1 MESYNIIVLI
11 FGLITLFLLVLVYF
25 INNIL
30 QYKIKIDNNF
40 LVIRKIIDERIDI
53 IDNMILFLK
62 DNLEHEISYLK
73 KIEQSKTILLNIKN
87 NKEGINSI
95 KEQENL
101 FFNFINLENTYKKIT
116 KNENYLSIKENIL
129 NNRDKLVYAFDSY
142 DKGVISY
149 NNYKKNKLIMFLS
162 KICKISE
169 FDCYNK

>member
-1 MESYNIIVLI
+1 MESYNIIILI
-11 FGLITLFLLVLVYF
+11 FGFITLFLLVLVYF

-40 LVIRKIIDERIDI
+40 SVIRKILDERIEI
-53 IDNMILFLK
+53 TDNMILFLK
-62 DNLEHEISYLK
+62 NNVEHEISYLK
-73 KIEQSKTILLNIKN
+73 KLEKSKTILLNLKN
-87 NKEGINSI
+87 NKEGISNI
-95 KEQENL
+95 KEQEKI
-101 FFNFINLENTYKKIT
+101 FFDFIKLENTYKKLT
-116 KNENYLSIKENIL
+116 KNEDYLSIKENVL
-129 NNRDKLVYAFDSY
+129 NNKDKLAYAFDSY